1 MIGKPKYKYGDKV
14 KFSLNEEILEGT
26 VYIIDKY
33 GTWEDSSDVSYDIL
47 VETNKYITKENP
59 KGECLYKHIKE
70 TLIIE

>member
-1 MIGKPKYKYGDKV
+1 MIGKPKYKYEDKV
-14 KFSLNEEILEGT
+14 KFSLNDKIYEGT
-26 VYIIDKY
+26 IYIIDKY

-47 VETNKYITKENP
+47 VEEPKYASDINP